1 MKCKNFKILG
11 IIKTSFFHINKYF
24 GITFLNINYRCGSD
38 SRLTQGEMAQRCDN
52 LMHFKCLIVDWIN
65 SYSHI
70 FEFNGWD
77 LGLSNTITNQVLN
90 QLTTL
95 LCCHKISQHIVIYL
109 FMSNLLPHPNLE
121 M

>member
-24 GITFLNINYRCGSD
+24 GITFLNINYRCGS
-38 SRLTQGEMAQRCDN
+38 DN